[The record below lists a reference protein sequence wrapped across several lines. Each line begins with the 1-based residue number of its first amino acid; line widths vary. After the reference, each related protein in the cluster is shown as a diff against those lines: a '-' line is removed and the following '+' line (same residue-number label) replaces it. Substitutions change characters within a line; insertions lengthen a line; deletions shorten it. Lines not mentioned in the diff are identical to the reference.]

1 MAVYILWTALIIVI
15 FLVMLNGF
23 LRYDWRYRADSLLSL
38 VWLGLLVWAFWGYG
52 LRMGLVALLASFALA
67 SLSKPLAGK
76 VSRRLLGYRTGF
88 YIFDTREEGMT
99 SQQKARQK
107 AKQNQM
113 LEVYG
118 RNPKIQ
124 KVLKEYGKTP
134 VILQEQVDY
143 MISIGVEE
151 PLAWEIIGNPRDLR
165 ALLEMQNQGLGDEEI
180 YYKLT
185 RG

>member
-1 MAVYILWTALIIVI
+1 
-15 FLVMLNGF
+15 MLNGF